1 MRHYLLDSGQGGG
14 RRGRN
19 SGGGGRGTSTCLR
32 VYNRRDVEWLYSSG
46 ACRQRVVGWRVEG
59 GGRDGIARGE
69 RAGERKRERERETAG
84 GDGGRCF
91 VMQHAHYRTVM
102 RPRRGSPVHIF
113 YLALT
118 HTGPKLRAVI
128 NETKLLI

>member
-1 MRHYLLDSGQGGG
+1 MGED
-14 RRGRN
+14 RRI
-19 SGGGGRGTSTCLR
+19 
-32 VYNRRDVEWLYSSG
+32 
-46 ACRQRVVGWRVEG
+46 EG
-59 GGRDGIARGE
+59 GGWRSAGPRRDRARG
-69 RAGERKRERERETAG
+69 ERERETAG
-84 GDGGRCF
+84 GGGGRCF
-91 VMQHAHYRTVM
+91 VMQHAHYQTVM

>member
-1 MRHYLLDSGQGGG
+1 MKGGKG
-14 RRGRN
+14 EIPGD
-19 SGGGGRGTSTCLR
+19 TSTCLR
-32 VYNRRDVEWLYSSG
+32 VYNRRDVEWLYSSEDS
-46 ACRQRVVGWRVEG
+46 VVGIGGWKVVEG
-59 GGRDGIARGE
+59 GGWRGRQGRDGIARGE
-69 RAGERKRERERETAG
+69 RETTAG
-84 GDGGRCF
+84 GGGGRCF
-91 VMQHAHYRTVM
+91 VMQHAHYQTVM

>member
-1 MRHYLLDSGQGGG
+1 MSTVEGP
-14 RRGRN
+14 
-19 SGGGGRGTSTCLR
+19 SGG
-32 VYNRRDVEWLYSSG
+32 
-46 ACRQRVVGWRVEG
+46 GWRVEVATG
-59 GGRDGIARGE
+59 S
-69 RAGERKRERERETAG
+69 REGRERETAG
-84 GDGGRCF
+84 GGGGRCF

>member
-1 MRHYLLDSGQGGG
+1 MDKEGGEGGG
-14 RRGRN
+14 IPAR
-19 SGGGGRGTSTCLR
+19 GGRDTSTCLR

-69 RAGERKRERERETAG
+69 RAGERERETAG
-84 GDGGRCF
+84 GGGGRCF